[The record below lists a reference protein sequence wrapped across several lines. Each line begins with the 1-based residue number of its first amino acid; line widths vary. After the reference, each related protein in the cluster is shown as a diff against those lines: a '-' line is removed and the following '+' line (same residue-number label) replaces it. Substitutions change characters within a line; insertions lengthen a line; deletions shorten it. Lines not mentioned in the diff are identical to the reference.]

1 MDLRCIEWHTGP
13 RTLLVF
19 VRSFHCVQTRAVT
32 DKEKKQGAGLSKGG
46 GWCKAISAKESIGG
60 SVNVAFICASL
71 LLSLN
76 FVHYRVELEATQSIS
91 ASLD

>member
-46 GWCKAISAKESIGG
+46 WEGG
-60 SVNVAFICASL
+60 GVVQSHLREGIYRWERQRRIHLCVSL
-71 LLSLN
+71 
-76 FVHYRVELEATQSIS
+76 VVIELCTLQS
-91 ASLD
+91 